1 MMFSAS
7 IVKTPPDELWE
18 RIWLSGLWAA
28 KTFMGGGMV
37 WVYVCDWMLTYW
49 RCRRVM
55 TVRRGEVME
64 VRS

>member
-1 MMFSAS
+1 MVVG
-7 IVKTPPDELWE
+7 IVGGKDFHG
-18 RIWLSGLWAA
+18 RGDG
-28 KTFMGGGMV
+28 MGI
-37 WVYVCDWMLTYW
+37 YVCDWMLTYW